1 MQGVQKRIDNKEFYK
16 QLKNLAVPI
25 ALQTFMTAA
34 ISAGDSAMLGFV
46 NQDSLAAVS
55 LATRISFVLHLFTGS
70 FAGGAGVICAQYW
83 GKKDE
88 KTIQKVFCLIVRYM
102 VGVSGIFAFASF
114 FCPEFLMRIFT
125 SDAEMIRIG
134 ASYLKIAAPS
144 FVFAGLSQCYLVLM
158 QSMGRAKKSA
168 TISSSIVIL
177 DLILNAIFIF
187 GLLGMPRMGAD
198 GAALTTVLSKG
209 LELII
214 VVVDSFQKGNLRPSF
229 KHVLSVSPE
238 IEKEFWKYS
247 FHILLD
253 GMIWGIGITM
263 YSVIIGHLGSDA
275 TAANSVAS
283 IVKDLLT
290 CLCRGMSTGGGI
302 LIGNILGSGDLKL
315 AKAYGDKLARLSIVC
330 GVISGALVLLVA
342 PPIFAF
348 MQLTETARSYL
359 SNMLLILAVY
369 MFGKSVCVIVVTGI
383 FNAGGDTKFDAYSV
397 GVTMWGIIIPL
408 AALSAF
414 VWKLPVL
421 VVYFIISMDEV
432 IKLPWVYHHYKRYI
446 WVKDITRNDL

>member
-1 MQGVQKRIDNKEFYK
+1 MDNKVFYS
-16 QLKNLAVPI
+16 QLKKFAVPI

-55 LATRISFVLHLFTGS
+55 LATRVSFVLHLFTGS
-70 FAGGAGVICAQYW
+70 FAGGAGIICAQYW
-83 GKKDE
+83 GKRDE
-88 KTIQKVFCLIVRYM
+88 KTIQKIFGLIVRYM
-102 VGVSGIFAFASF
+102 VGVSVVFALASI
-114 FCPEFLMRIFT
+114 FCPEVLMQIFT
-125 SDAEMIRIG
+125 SDGEMIRIG

-144 FVFAGLSQCYLVLM
+144 FLFAGLSQCYIVLM
-158 QSMGRAKKSA
+158 QSMGKAKKSA
-168 TISSSIVIL
+168 TISTSIVIL

-187 GLLGMPRMGAD
+187 GLLGMPKMGAD
-198 GAALTTVLSKG
+198 GAALTTVISKG
-209 LELII
+209 LELVI
-214 VVVDSFQKGNLRPSF
+214 VVTDSYKKGNMRPSF
-229 KHVLSVSPE
+229 KQILVVNPE

-247 FHILLD
+247 FHIMMD

-302 LIGNILGSGDLKL
+302 LLGNILGAGDLKL
-315 AKAYGDKLARLSIVC
+315 GKEYGDKLARLSLVC
-330 GVISGALVLLVA
+330 GLISGALVLLVA

-348 MQLTETARSYL
+348 MQLTDTARGYL
-359 SNMLLILAVY
+359 SNMLIILAVY
-369 MFGKSVCVIVVTGI
+369 MFGKSICVIVVSGI

-446 WVKDITRNDL
+446 WVKDITRDDL

>member
-1 MQGVQKRIDNKEFYK
+1 MDENKEFYK
-16 QLKNLAVPI
+16 QLKTLALPI

-34 ISAGDSAMLGFV
+34 ISAGDSAMLGLV

-55 LATRISFVLHLFTGS
+55 LATRISFVLHLFTGT
-70 FAGGAGVICAQYW
+70 FAGGASVICAQYW
-83 GKKDE
+83 GKKDV
-88 KTIQKVFCLIVRYM
+88 KTIQQVFCLIVRYM
-102 VGVSGIFAFASF
+102 VGVSAIFALASF
-114 FCPEFLMRIFT
+114 FAPAFLMKIFT
-125 SDAEMIRIG
+125 SDAEMICIG
-134 ASYLKIAAPS
+134 ASYLKIATPS

-168 TISSSIVIL
+168 AISTSIVIL

-209 LELII
+209 LEFII
-214 VVVDSFQKGNLRPSF
+214 VVTDSLLKGNLRPSF
-229 KHVLSVSPE
+229 KYTLSINTV

-247 FHILLD
+247 FHILLNHLV
-253 GMIWGIGITM
+253 WGIGITM
-263 YSVIIGHLGSDA
+263 YSVIIGHMGSDA

-283 IVKDLLT
+283 IVKDLVT
-290 CLCRGMSTGGGI
+290 CLCRGMGTGGGI
-302 LIGNILGSGDLKL
+302 LLGNILGAGNLAL
-315 AKAYGDKLARLSIVC
+315 AKTYGGKLSRMSMVC
-330 GVISGALVLLVA
+330 GVISGVLVLLVG
-342 PPIFAF
+342 PEILSF
-348 MQLTETARSYL
+348 MILTENAQNYL
-359 SNMLLILAVY
+359 NGMLVILAVY
-369 MFGKSVCVIVVTGI
+369 MFGKSICVTVVSGI

-408 AALSAF
+408 AALAAF

-432 IKLPWVYHHYKRYI
+432 IKLPWVYHHYKKYI
-446 WVKDITRNDL
+446 WVKDITRDDL

>member
-1 MQGVQKRIDNKEFYK
+1 MDKKEFYS
-16 QLKNLAVPI
+16 QLKKLAIPI

-34 ISAGDSAMLGFV
+34 ISAGDSAMLGFI
-46 NQDSLAAVS
+46 NQDSIAAVS

-88 KTIQKVFCLIVRYM
+88 KTMQKVFGLIVRYM
-102 VGVSGIFAFASF
+102 VGVSGVFALASF
-114 FCPEFLMRIFT
+114 FCPEILMQIFT
-125 SDAEMIRIG
+125 SDAQMVQIG

-158 QSMGRAKKSA
+158 QSMGKAKKSA
-168 TISSSIVIL
+168 TISSSIVVL

-229 KHVLSVSPE
+229 KHILSVNPE

-253 GMIWGIGITM
+253 GLIWGIGITM

-302 LIGNILGSGDLKL
+302 LIGNVLGSGDLKL
-315 AKAYGDKLARLSIVC
+315 AKAYGDKLARLSMVC
-330 GVISGALVLLVA
+330 GLISGMLVLLVA

-348 MQLTETARSYL
+348 MQLTETAR
-359 SNMLLILAVY
+359 
-369 MFGKSVCVIVVTGI
+369 G
-383 FNAGGDTKFDAYSV
+383 
-397 GVTMWGIIIPL
+397 
-408 AALSAF
+408 
-414 VWKLPVL
+414 
-421 VVYFIISMDEV
+421 
-432 IKLPWVYHHYKRYI
+432 
-446 WVKDITRNDL
+446 

>member
-1 MQGVQKRIDNKEFYK
+1 
-16 QLKNLAVPI
+16 
-25 ALQTFMTAA
+25 MTAA
-34 ISAGDSAMLGFV
+34 ISAGDSAMLGFI
-46 NQDSLAAVS
+46 NQDSIAAVS

-88 KTIQKVFCLIVRYM
+88 KTMKKVFGLIIRYM
-102 VGVSGIFAFASF
+102 VGISAIFAAASF
-114 FCPEFLMRIFT
+114 FCPEFLMKIFT
-125 SDAEMIRIG
+125 SDANMIQIG

-158 QSMGRAKKSA
+158 QSMGKAKKSA
-168 TISSSIVIL
+168 TISTSIVVL
-177 DLILNAIFIF
+177 DLVLNAIFIF

-214 VVVDSFQKGNLRPSF
+214 VVADSFKKGSMRPSF
-229 KHVLSVSPE
+229 KHILEVNPE

-302 LIGNILGSGDLKL
+302 LIGNVLGSGDLKL
-315 AKAYGDKLARLSIVC
+315 AKAYGDKLAKLSLLC
-330 GVISGALVLLVA
+330 GLVSGALVLLVA

-348 MQLTETARSYL
+348 MQLTETARGYL

-397 GVTMWGIIIPL
+397 ATTMWGIIIPL

-446 WVKDITRNDL
+446 WVKDITRDDL

>member
-1 MQGVQKRIDNKEFYK
+1 
-16 QLKNLAVPI
+16 
-25 ALQTFMTAA
+25 
-34 ISAGDSAMLGFV
+34 
-46 NQDSLAAVS
+46 
-55 LATRISFVLHLFTGS
+55 
-70 FAGGAGVICAQYW
+70 
-83 GKKDE
+83 
-88 KTIQKVFCLIVRYM
+88 
-102 VGVSGIFAFASF
+102 
-114 FCPEFLMRIFT
+114 
-125 SDAEMIRIG
+125 
-134 ASYLKIAAPS
+134 
-144 FVFAGLSQCYLVLM
+144 
-158 QSMGRAKKSA
+158 
-168 TISSSIVIL
+168 
-177 DLILNAIFIF
+177 LILNAIFIF
-187 GLLGMPRMGAD
+187 GLLGMPRMGAN

-209 LELII
+209 LELVI
-214 VVVDSFQKGNLRPSF
+214 VVVDSYQKGNLRPSF
-229 KHVLSVSPE
+229 KQILSINPE

-253 GMIWGIGITM
+253 YMIWGIGITM

-302 LIGNILGSGDLKL
+302 LIGNVLGAGDLKL
-315 AKAYGDKLARLSIVC
+315 AKEYGNKLAHLSLVC
-330 GVISGALVLLVA
+330 GLISGALVVFVA

-348 MQLTETARSYL
+348 MQLTDTARGYL
-359 SNMLLILAVY
+359 GNMLLILAVY
-369 MFGKSVCVIVVTGI
+369 MFGKSICVIVVTGI

-397 GVTMWGIIIPL
+397 AVTMWGIIIPL

-446 WVKDITRNDL
+446 WVKDITRDDL

>member
-1 MQGVQKRIDNKEFYK
+1 MDKKVFYS
-16 QLKNLAVPI
+16 QLKKLAIPI

-34 ISAGDSAMLGFV
+34 ISAGDSAMLGFIS
-46 NQDSLAAVS
+46 QDSIAAVS
-55 LATRISFVLHLFTGS
+55 LATRVSFVLHLFTGS

-88 KTIQKVFCLIVRYM
+88 KTIQKIFGLILRYM
-102 VGVSGIFAFASF
+102 VGVSGLFALASF
-114 FCPEFLMRIFT
+114 FCPEVLMRIFT
-125 SDAEMIRIG
+125 SDAQMVHIG
-134 ASYLKIAAPS
+134 ASYLKIVAPS

-158 QSMGRAKKSA
+158 QSMGKAKKSA
-168 TISSSIVIL
+168 TISSSIIVL

-187 GLLGMPRMGAD
+187 GLLGMPRMGAN

-209 LELII
+209 LELVI
-214 VVVDSFQKGNLRPSF
+214 VVADSCQIGNLRPSF
-229 KHVLSVSPE
+229 KQILSVNPE

-253 GMIWGIGITM
+253 YLIWGIGITM
-263 YSVIIGHLGSDA
+263 YSVIIGHLGSDV

-302 LIGNILGSGDLKL
+302 LIGNVLGSGDLRL
-315 AKAYGDKLARLSIVC
+315 AKAYGDKLARLSLVC
-330 GVISGALVLLVA
+330 GLISGALVLLVA

-348 MQLTETARSYL
+348 MQLTDTARGYL
-359 SNMLLILAVY
+359 SSMLIILALY
-369 MFGKSVCVIVVTGI
+369 MFGKSICVIVVSGI

-397 GVTMWGIIIPL
+397 AATMWGIIIPL

-446 WVKDITRNDL
+446 WVKDITRDDL

>member
-1 MQGVQKRIDNKEFYK
+1 
-16 QLKNLAVPI
+16 
-25 ALQTFMTAA
+25 
-34 ISAGDSAMLGFV
+34 
-46 NQDSLAAVS
+46 
-55 LATRISFVLHLFTGS
+55 
-70 FAGGAGVICAQYW
+70 
-83 GKKDE
+83 
-88 KTIQKVFCLIVRYM
+88 
-102 VGVSGIFAFASF
+102 
-114 FCPEFLMRIFT
+114 
-125 SDAEMIRIG
+125 MIRIG

-209 LELII
+209 LELVI

-229 KHVLSVSPE
+229 KHILVVNPE

-330 GVISGALVLLVA
+330 GLISGALVLFVA

-348 MQLTETARSYL
+348 MQLTDVARGYL
-359 SNMLLILAVY
+359 SNMLLILALY

-446 WVKDITRNDL
+446 WVKDITRDDL

>member
-1 MQGVQKRIDNKEFYK
+1 MNKKEFYS
-16 QLKNLAVPI
+16 QLKKLAIPI

-34 ISAGDSAMLGFV
+34 ISAGDSAMLGFI
-46 NQDSLAAVS
+46 NQDSIAAVS

-88 KTIQKVFCLIVRYM
+88 LTIQKVFGLIVRYM
-102 VGVSGIFAFASF
+102 VGISAIFAFASF
-114 FCPEFLMRIFT
+114 FCPEFLMKIFT
-125 SDAEMIRIG
+125 SDAQMIRIG

-144 FVFAGLSQCYLVLM
+144 FVFAGLSQCYLM

-168 TISSSIVIL
+168 TISTSIVVL
-177 DLILNAIFIF
+177 DLVLNAIFIF

-229 KHVLSVSPE
+229 KHILVVNPE

-302 LIGNILGSGDLKL
+302 LIGNVLGSGDLKL
-315 AKAYGDKLARLSIVC
+315 AKAYGDKLARLSMVC
-330 GVISGALVLLVA
+330 GLISGALVLFVA

-348 MQLTETARSYL
+348 MQLTDTARGYL

-432 IKLPWVYHHYKRYI
+432 IKLPWVYHHYKKYI
-446 WVKDITRNDL
+446 WVKDITRDDL